1 MDKYE
6 LTTIKKNIDKQHRL
20 SLNSTMTAISSEEP
34 NWGEESAT
42 RKKNST
48 QRELE
53 KNYIEY
59 SRHRSPEYFLKENP
73 TKRNGR
79 GKSILKSSSS
89 TSV

>member
-42 RKKNST
+42 RKKKLYST
-48 QRELE
+48 RTREEL
-53 KNYIEY
+53 Y
-59 SRHRSPEYFLKENP
+59 RVQ
-73 TKRNGR
+73 
-79 GKSILKSSSS
+79 SSQKP
-89 TSV
+89 